1 MLCPMIE
8 SSQLPNDIE
17 NNEQVLPESDNKY
30 VKITK
35 KIKKSREKSKPKQS
49 NSLKTTAKMTSSK
62 TLRGKTIKILSLN
75 QDRTP
80 LKMRKETKDTESNQI
95 ENDDRGFTTR
105 NLQSQIQMNAIFLD
119 QNLATYMQKEVFFLI
134 LQFVT

>member
-1 MLCPMIE
+1 MIE